1 MKENTEKT
9 MVQLLAGQRPDG
21 ELVFE
26 PVPALAKG
34 ENCYQ
39 LLLSPVFAKGAA
51 KHDLIPIKM
60 AGQFVVEKHNGFLC
74 VRVFS
79 RTETKLLHQSMEK
92 SLLLLKAELDHQN
105 ERMLVYSIPVES
117 GFDEIEAVFNTLSKG
132 FEQTQWFYSNV
143 YDPDDGQTPLNW
155 WHDYL
160 AK

>member
-1 MKENTEKT
+1 
-9 MVQLLAGQRPDG
+9 
-21 ELVFE
+21 
-26 PVPALAKG
+26 
-34 ENCYQ
+34 
-39 LLLSPVFAKGAA
+39 
-51 KHDLIPIKM
+51 
-60 AGQFVVEKHNGFLC
+60 
-74 VRVFS
+74 
-79 RTETKLLHQSMEK
+79 MEK

>member
-1 MKENTEKT
+1 MEEIAKET
-9 MVQLLAGQRPDG
+9 VIQLLAGQRPDG

-26 PVPALAKG
+26 QVSAIAKG
-34 ENCYQ
+34 EDCYQ
-39 LLLSPVFAKGAA
+39 LLLSRVFAKGVA
-51 KHDLIPIKM
+51 KHDLIRTKM
-60 AGQFVVEKHNGFLC
+60 AGQFVVEKHNGYLC

-79 RTETKLLHQSMEK
+79 KTDTKRLHQSMEK

-105 ERMLVYSIPVES
+105 ERMLVYSIPVDS
-117 GFDEIEAVFNTLSKG
+117 GFDEIEAVFNTVSKG

-143 YDPDDGQTPLNW
+143 YDPDDGHTPLNW

>member
-1 MKENTEKT
+1 MEENAEKT
-9 MVQLLAGQRPDG
+9 MIQLLAGQRSDG

-26 PVPALAKG
+26 QVPAIMKG

-51 KHDLIPIKM
+51 KHDLIRIQM
-60 AGQFVVEKHNGFLC
+60 AGQFVVEKYNGYLC

-79 RTETKLLHQSMEK
+79 KSNTERIHQSMEK
-92 SLLLLKAELDHQN
+92 SLLLLKAELDHKN
-105 ERMLVYSIPVES
+105 ERMLVYSIPVEA
-117 GFDEIEAVFNTLSKG
+117 GFDAIESLFNTLSKG
-132 FEQTQWFYSNV
+132 FEQTQWLYSNV
-143 YDPDDGQTPLNW
+143 YDPDDGETPLNW